1 MPGSRGSRAVF
12 VQFLPLLL
20 FVGTSE
26 LFARGDPWALPA
38 DAVQCLLGAT
48 SQPRGTVCVP
58 AARRRGAAFPYGGGG
73 RSYARAVFF
82 STAHV
87 CRSGRVYAYVYFFS
101 SRVWL
106 EQTACSCTPGPENK
120 QQQQKRGSKQRR
132 GRGASAVRAA
142 VGPRLLRAAPG
153 AAAAAQQRV
162 GMRHLEG
169 EGEGGLFLPFVCV
182 WEGE

>member
-38 DAVQCLLGAT
+38 AAVQCLLGAT
-48 SQPRGTVCVP
+48 ICVP

-87 CRSGRVYAYVYFFS
+87 CRSGRVYAYVYFF
-101 SRVWL
+101 
-106 EQTACSCTPGPENK
+106 
-120 QQQQKRGSKQRR
+120 
-132 GRGASAVRAA
+132 
-142 VGPRLLRAAPG
+142 
-153 AAAAAQQRV
+153 
-162 GMRHLEG
+162 HLG
-169 EGEGGLFLPFVCV
+169 CG
-182 WEGE
+182 

>member
-1 MPGSRGSRAVF
+1 MF

-20 FVGTSE
+20 CWDVG
-26 LFARGDPWALPA
+26 
-38 DAVQCLLGAT
+38 AVCT
-48 SQPRGTVCVP
+48 W
-58 AARRRGAAFPYGGGG
+58 
-73 RSYARAVFF
+73 RSVGSACSRRAV
-82 STAHV
+82 SAGCHHL
-87 CRSGRVYAYVYFFS
+87 CSRSPAPRCCFPLRRWRAFLCQGCVFQHGACMQIRPCLCIRIFFS